1 MSVHLW
7 IQFTYVSAEFRW
19 PGSAPPAE
27 FLSIYCQISSLQLS
41 VEKVGFCGKT
51 GSWWLGG
58 INFPFGA
65 QEAGSCFTVSPSRC
79 SSIFASS
86 ALRQLWKCGAFSE
99 TKGIRRASPLFPS
112 LQEPEQSKSPTTD
125 KILVGSDSFYDSKT
139 QIGKGRKHHDSKS
152 PGSFLS
158 ND

>member
-1 MSVHLW
+1 MSVQVCGSNSHMFLQNFDGQAPPPRPSSY
-7 IQFTYVSAEFRW
+7 QFTVKFPRCS
-19 PGSAPPAE
+19 
-27 FLSIYCQISSLQLS
+27 S

-112 LQEPEQSKSPTTD
+112 LQQPEQSKSPTTD

-139 QIGKGRKHHDSKS
+139 QIGKGRKTSWLKITW
-152 PGSFLS
+152 SFS
-158 ND
+158 E